1 MERQIKKSNCMCLEN
16 KKATKYI
23 ELYEEE
29 NIMIKN
35 EVYEKAF
42 QRAVVKRTF
51 FGGSIVPLIN
61 IGVRHISGFEFEG
74 EFTR

>member
-1 MERQIKKSNCMCLEN
+1 
-16 KKATKYI
+16 
-23 ELYEEE
+23 
-29 NIMIKN
+29 MIKN

-42 QRAVVKRTF
+42 QRAVVNRTF
-51 FGGSIVPLIN
+51 FDGNIGPLIN